1 MSCSIFKLFISLY
14 LLTEHL
20 TWSGGRNMK
29 NWKNFDIFQTSI
41 FSPSPQEPRGKR
53 RLEFTAWT
61 DWCWTA
67 GPSLTSHPAAPT
79 LTRSSAGTSPSS
91 PAGPPPS
98 TAGSSTSATGR
109 SVKLGRM
116 VSTKSRL
123 CHQPLLIA
131 SPKHRL
137 STLDIYLLGG
147 VAPTKWLESF
157 AGICHSE
164 NNSTNCQI
172 FYIQNEI
179 IFILK

>member
-67 GPSLTSHPAAPT
+67 GPSLTSRPAAPT

-109 SVKLGRM
+109 SVSWAEWSAPSPDCVINHCSWHPPQPDFQLLKL
-116 VSTKSRL
+116 
-123 CHQPLLIA
+123 
-131 SPKHRL
+131 
-137 STLDIYLLGG
+137 IYLEALR
-147 VAPTKWLESF
+147 L
-157 AGICHSE
+157 
-164 NNSTNCQI
+164 
-172 FYIQNEI
+172 QNGWNQLQECVTRRITRRNVKFI
-179 IFILK
+179 IHKMK